1 MNKLT
6 WPERACVMSLLVS
19 AMAFAAPAQTVT
31 ILATFDS
38 ISGGFPEGV
47 FAQGIDGNLYG
58 TTTSGGDYGF
68 GTVFKYSTMASISE
82 GCNPSLNPG
91 ILGDPLRTIS
101 LMASSLPLIRSLYS
115 AGPYI

>member
-47 FAQGIDGNLYG
+47 FAQGIDGNLCG

-68 GTVFKYSTMASISE
+68 GTVFKMTPAGELTLVYAFTGGTDGGSPY
-82 GCNPSLNPG
+82 GGL
-91 ILGDPLRTIS
+91 ILAPDGN
-101 LMASSLPLIRSLYS
+101 LY
-115 AGPYI
+115 GTTF